1 MPVVPI
7 AVRPLVESLLSN
19 NPTKFGPQQLLK
31 YPIIR
36 GGFFVA
42 TLTVCSTNR
51 QNRHFKG
58 GSWLPSNLVS
68 KVVQEAR
75 WFKKRKKEASDGP
88 TTSWP
93 LRRRVGAHKTKF
105 LSVRTSRA
113 NRCPRTRASG
123 PAIMQFRC
131 QPYTS
136 FGSHPLKGA
145 QRTLF
150 LKKNMALTSEKLQC
164 RRMGFGL
171 NSISE
176 VLRMQHSWNFVLHDD
191 AFTPHLGRIEFG
203 SNRRC
208 VAPRIKFCK
217 SPRKRSI
224 IPVADPSRES
234 FSLRWRCI
242 AGLMGLDAFA
252 LRLPDPYTF
261 VVRKFGITWIGE
273 NPAVELF
280 RKCHGSQRTALGQC
294 LWRLDLA
301 NG

>member
-1 MPVVPI
+1 M
-7 AVRPLVESLLSN
+7 
-19 NPTKFGPQQLLK
+19 PTKFDPNQLPK
-31 YPIIR
+31 NPKSR
-36 GGFFVA
+36 GF
-42 TLTVCSTNR
+42 LSQLSSICSTNR
-51 QNRHFKG
+51 QNRDLEG
-58 GSWLPSNLVS
+58 GQWLPSTLVS

-75 WFKKRKKEASDGP
+75 WFKKQKKEASDGP

-136 FGSHPLKGA
+136 FGSRPLKGS

-176 VLRMQHSWNFVLHDD
+176 VLRMQHSWNFLLHVD
-191 AFTPHLGRIEFG
+191 AFKPHLGRIEFG
-203 SNRRC
+203 SNRRS
-208 VAPRIKFCK
+208 VARGIKFCK
-217 SPRKRSI
+217 CPCKRSI
-224 IPVADPSRES
+224 IPVAHASRES
-234 FSLRWRCI
+234 FSLRWR
-242 AGLMGLDAFA
+242 
-252 LRLPDPYTF
+252 
-261 VVRKFGITWIGE
+261 
-273 NPAVELF
+273 
-280 RKCHGSQRTALGQC
+280 
-294 LWRLDLA
+294 
-301 NG
+301 